1 MSPKSALRFWD
12 SDMHKDKSG
21 SMSAKPINSILF
33 VCLGNI
39 CRSPLAEGVLRA
51 VLAERGLGRDIL
63 LDSAATSGWEV
74 GSDPDPRSIA
84 VAVRH
89 GVDISGQMARKVT
102 PQDFHRFDLIL
113 GMDRSN
119 VADLKALAPA
129 AMRDRVQLFLE
140 FAHGKAGDVPDPY
153 YDGAEAF
160 ASVYRMIR
168 EASEA
173 LATRLEVRASVPDS
187 GQASSTI

>member
-1 MSPKSALRFWD
+1 
-12 SDMHKDKSG
+12 
-21 SMSAKPINSILF
+21 MSAKPINSILF

-39 CRSPLAEGVLRA
+39 CRSPLAEGVFRA
-51 VLAERGLGRDIL
+51 VWAEREPGRNML

-74 GSDPDPRSIA
+74 GSAPDPRSIA

-89 GVDISGQMARKVT
+89 GVDISRQRARKVT
-102 PQDFHRFDLIL
+102 PEDFSRFDLIL

-129 AMRDRVQLFLE
+129 AMCDRIHLFLE
-140 FAHGKAGDVPDPY
+140 FAQGKAREVPDPY

-173 LATRLEVRASVPDS
+173 LATRLEARASVPDS
-187 GQASSTI
+187 GQASSTM

>member
-1 MSPKSALRFWD
+1 
-12 SDMHKDKSG
+12 
-21 SMSAKPINSILF
+21 MSAKPIKSILF

-39 CRSPLAEGVLRA
+39 CRSPLAEGVFRA
-51 VLAERGLGRDIL
+51 VLAEREGGEGMV

-74 GSDPDPRSIA
+74 GSAPDPRSIA
-84 VAVRH
+84 IAARH
-89 GVDISGQMARKVT
+89 GVDISGQRARKVA
-102 PQDFHRFDLIL
+102 PEDFSRFDLVL

-119 VADLKALAPA
+119 VRDLEALAPQA
-129 AMRDRVQLFLE
+129 ERDRIHLFLE
-140 FAHGKAGDVPDPY
+140 FATGNQRGVPDPY
-153 YDGAEAF
+153 YDGPEAF

-173 LATRLEVRASVPDS
+173 LAKRLDARASTPTS

>member
-1 MSPKSALRFWD
+1 MSI
-12 SDMHKDKSG
+12 
-21 SMSAKPINSILF
+21 KPINSILF

-51 VLAERGLGRDIL
+51 VLAERGYGGGIV

-74 GSDPDPRSIA
+74 GSAPDPRSIA
-84 VAVRH
+84 VATSH
-89 GVDISGQMARKVT
+89 GIDLSGQRARRIT
-102 PQDFHRFDLIL
+102 PADFHRFDLIL

-129 AMRDRVQLFLE
+129 AVRDRVHLFLE
-140 FAHGKAGDVPDPY
+140 FAEGEPRDVPDPY
-153 YDGAEAF
+153 YEDQEAF

-173 LATRLEVRASVPDS
+173 LATRLAARVSTPDS

>member
-1 MSPKSALRFWD
+1 MSL
-12 SDMHKDKSG
+12 
-21 SMSAKPINSILF
+21 KPINSILF

-39 CRSPLAEGVLRA
+39 CRSPLAEGVFRA
-51 VLAERGLGRDIL
+51 VWAERGRGRDML

-74 GSDPDPRSIA
+74 GSAPDPRSIA
-84 VAVRH
+84 VAMRH
-89 GVDISGQMARKVT
+89 GIDISGQRARKVRRE
-102 PQDFHRFDLIL
+102 DFSRFDLIL

-129 AMRDRVQLFLE
+129 RDRVHLFLE
-140 FAHGKAGDVPDPY
+140 FVHGQARDVPDPY
-153 YDGAEAF
+153 YDGPEAF
-160 ASVYRMIR
+160 AEVYRMIR

-173 LATRLEVRASVPDS
+173 LATRLAARASVPDS

>member
-1 MSPKSALRFWD
+1 MSL
-12 SDMHKDKSG
+12 
-21 SMSAKPINSILF
+21 KPINSILF

-39 CRSPLAEGVLRA
+39 CRSPLAEGVFRA
-51 VLAERGLGRDIL
+51 VWADRGRGRDML

-74 GSDPDPRSIA
+74 GSAPDPRSIA
-84 VAVRH
+84 VAMRH
-89 GVDISGQMARKVT
+89 GIDISGQRARKVRRE
-102 PQDFHRFDLIL
+102 DFSRFDLIL

-129 AMRDRVQLFLE
+129 RDRVHLFLE
-140 FAHGKAGDVPDPY
+140 FAHGQARDVPDPY
-153 YDGAEAF
+153 YDGPEAF
-160 ASVYRMIR
+160 TEVYRMIR

-173 LATRLEVRASVPDS
+173 LATRLAARASLPDS